1 MSGGPLEYILI
12 AFPGNKFNGGILPA
26 LHELVD
32 NEIIHIVDL
41 IFIKKDGEGNV
52 STLELSSLEDDEGAP
67 FDDLDGDVD
76 CLLSMDDI
84 ALAAQ
89 DLPNN
94 CSAGLLVWENL
105 WAARFANAVLDADGQ
120 VLANERIPLAVA
132 DAARAALAAGA

>member
-1 MSGGPLEYILI
+1 MSAGPLEYILI

-52 STLELSSLEDDEGAP
+52 STLELSSLGEDEGAP

-76 CLLSMDDI
+76 GLLSMDDI

-132 DAARAALAAGA
+132 DAARAVR